1 VAAAQDREPCER
13 KNDRADDADD
23 EHRSA
28 SVPGCAGDVVGVLVS
43 SIGVVADG
51 EEMALRNGFGGGEF
65 AGMNFVVGEV
75 VVGDAEV
82 LGGGDAESDGTTG
95 TELVLAG
102 DYRGES
108 FGPVGLLGCEFVGGL
123 RIH

>member
-1 VAAAQDREPCER
+1 MATAQDCEPSER

-23 EHRSA
+23 DHGSA
-28 SVPGCAGDVVGVLVS
+28 ITLGCARNVVGVLVG

-51 EEMALRNGFGGGEF
+51 KEMALGHGFDGGEF
-65 AGMNFVVGEV
+65 AGMNLVVGEV

-82 LGGGDAESDGTTG
+82 LGRGNAEGEGATR

-102 DYRGES
+102 GYGGES
-108 FGPVGLLGCEFVGGL
+108 FGPVGLLGCEFVGSL
-123 RIH
+123 RVH